1 VASPR
6 SFIST
11 SRKILVAAGALAL
24 GSGVAL
30 ASIEIGMRA
39 IGYGSVSTLAYGR
52 DHYNPDLPEIGY
64 AGRPNVHG
72 IQTREGVSELDFNS
86 HGFNDV
92 EHSRVAAPGVFRIVV
107 IGNSYSMAVQVPRA
121 DGYVS
126 RLADELRQCPALAGR
141 KVETINLGV
150 DGYTIHQQ
158 FLVLRDYGLS
168 LSPNFVLLQVNSF
181 LLAGDYNPSLNSSPR
196 LEMSDTGDL
205 VVDRSY
211 LDQPGFKR
219 RASGAAELVQR
230 LSDPSRLVQYILEYR
245 RIGGSPATKG
255 DGAPAAVG
263 PEVFDRY
270 RQGRDL
276 VFEQL
281 SNLLRVRRIP
291 WAVTIVPTADDTSYS
306 PSQPEPVRNEWLNL
320 AAKIGVP
327 VFDVEEEA
335 RAEVRAT
342 GRYLHGFGTTMAAG
356 HLNRFGNAFFAKAL
370 GNRLCQFL
378 GGQAA
383 NAK

>member
-1 VASPR
+1 MASPH

-11 SRKILVAAGALAL
+11 SRKVLVAVGALAL
-24 GSGVAL
+24 GVVVAL
-30 ASIEIGMRA
+30 ASIEVGMRA

-64 AGRPNVHG
+64 AGRPNVQG
-72 IQTREGVSELDFNS
+72 IQTREGVSELGFNS

-92 EHSRVAAPGVFRIVV
+92 EHDRVPAPGAFRIVV

-121 DGYVS
+121 DGYVA
-126 RLADELRQCPALAGR
+126 RLADELKQCPALAGR
-141 KVETINLGV
+141 KIETINLGV

-168 LSPNFVLLQVNSF
+168 LSPNFVLLQTNSF

-196 LEMSDTGDL
+196 LEISDAGGLT
-205 VVDRSY
+205 VDHSY
-211 LDQPGFKR
+211 LDKPEFKR
-219 RASGAAELVQR
+219 RASGAAALVQK
-230 LSDPSRLVQYILEYR
+230 LSDQSRLVQYMLEYR
-245 RIGGSPATKG
+245 RIGGSPVAKENS
-255 DGAPAAVG
+255 APAPVD
-263 PEVFDRY
+263 PQVFERY
-270 RQGRDL
+270 RAGRDL

-291 WAVTIVPTADDTSYS
+291 WAVTIIPTADATSYLPFQS
-306 PSQPEPVRNEWLNL
+306 EPVRDEWLNL
-320 AAKIGVP
+320 AARTGVP
-327 VFDVEEEA
+327 VFDVEDEA

-356 HLNRFGNAFFAKAL
+356 HLNRFGNAFFARAQ
-370 GNRLCQFL
+370 GARLCQFL
-378 GGQAA
+378 GNQAA
-383 NAK
+383 SAK